1 MDTQDWS
8 NFTPKLGLTWTMSED
23 AMAYA
28 SYTRGFRSGGYNVR
42 FSDTSLVT
50 RPENPGSTP
59 GPYDEEIVDAF
70 ELGLKTEFMEGRGR
84 FNAAIF
90 HNAYDDMQLSA
101 NNQSG
106 VQSIFNAATATM
118 QGFEI
123 EGVWAVTDN
132 LTLEAT
138 YGHEMDEMGSLS
150 WRASYNY
157 ADEAA
162 ADNFNFLLLDDYSL
176 VDASVTFRS
185 ADERLRVALYG
196 KNLTDEVY
204 FNFGFDNTSI
214 GSKTMWLSPPRTWG
228 VQVSYDF

>member
-1 MDTQDWS
+1 
-8 NFTPKLGLTWTMSED
+8 
-23 AMAYA
+23 MAYA

-138 YGHEMDEMGSLS
+138 YGYVDASYDDADFLVQTFGPDTDVGDFLLQMVSEQTWFVAATYGHEMDEMGSLS

-157 ADEAA
+157 KARWKH
-162 ADNFNFLLLDDYSL
+162 LL
-176 VDASVTFRS
+176 T
-185 ADERLRVALYG
+185 
-196 KNLTDEVY
+196 
-204 FNFGFDNTSI
+204 
-214 GSKTMWLSPPRTWG
+214 
-228 VQVSYDF
+228 